1 MMLVWASPPLSS
13 MPRQL
18 NILTIMVLIRAHCS
32 FCLHTKALS
41 VFLIIIV
48 KHHVSRANYT
58 LQSSQL
64 WSTVLHHVTLRLIT
78 KTNQSTKCRI
88 PRAFDANGM
97 VTRFKNYWFRISWR
111 RGGGGGEGGCKD
123 VHEVSR
129 MLDERFGRNPSHE
142 QDLFL
147 RAPRFLFFSTD
158 NYQKMKTDSI
168 HILLWLLGLTYAF
181 TSVQSKNF

>member
-1 MMLVWASPPLSS
+1 MPRAGELLEVGVGRPGRLAAPSTTPLSLFLIMMLVLASPPLSS

-41 VFLIIIV
+41 IFLIIIV

-111 RGGGGGEGGCKD
+111 RG
-123 VHEVSR
+123 VVR
-129 MLDERFGRNPSHE
+129 
-142 QDLFL
+142 
-147 RAPRFLFFSTD
+147 
-158 NYQKMKTDSI
+158 
-168 HILLWLLGLTYAF
+168 TY
-181 TSVQSKNF
+181 TK